1 MNKLMVIGKTA
12 FELISRRN
20 LRLAEMKSRQNITVS
35 EPTCLALR

>member
-12 FELISRRN
+12 FELIFN

>member
-1 MNKLMVIGKTA
+1 MNEQIDGVRENI
-12 FELISRRN
+12 IRRN

>member
-1 MNKLMVIGKTA
+1 MNEQIDGVR
-12 FELISRRN
+12 ENSISRRN